1 MLASGRKSW
10 SVGDR
15 IRVYRTK
22 SGAGGVIEESED
34 ETARRDADRRD
45 YDVDHYARLL
55 RETFAVRLARAFTP
69 ADYEAVFAD
78 PDQMSLFA
86 PPVETIRT
94 VLMKA
99 PGNAVAY
106 PAADRVAYCTRVIA

>member
-1 MLASGRKSW
+1 MLASGREFW
-10 SVGDR
+10 SIGDR

-22 SGAGGVIEESED
+22 SGSGGVIEEFED
-34 ETARRDADRRD
+34 EADRRD

-78 PDQMSLFA
+78 PDQMLLFA
-86 PPVETIRT
+86 PPVETIST

-99 PGNAVAY
+99 PG
-106 PAADRVAYCTRVIA
+106 